1 MSVSYK
7 KPSRLLEDSG
17 VAYLD
22 VLRLDADGAFYG
34 AVLLLDG
41 RGLPLEFVHNRLVP
55 PSGLLWTEPDVSRQ
69 SVIALSRSLFDACR
83 REPDLLLCLPTL
95 GSPDFCRVEIAPVL
109 PFAQVI
115 PPQEDIPAG
124 VVWINEPPAV
134 GMRGHHLYQELLRRD
149 ALFEPFDRLRKA
161 LGEVYPQAPWL
172 SDSGGEAAPE

>member
-22 VLRLDADGAFYG
+22 VLRLDTDGAFYG

-69 SVIALSRSLFDACR
+69 AVIALSHSLFDACR
-83 REPDLLLCLPTL
+83 REPDLLLCLPAL

-124 VVWINEPPAV
+124 VVWVNEPPAA
-134 GMRGHHLYQELLRRD
+134 GMRGHLLYQELLRRD
-149 ALFEPFDRLRKA
+149 ALFEPFERLRRG
-161 LGEVYPQAPWL
+161 LGETYPQAPWL
-172 SDSGGEAAPE
+172 SEDRAAAPP

>member
-1 MSVSYK
+1 MSLSYK

-22 VLRLDADGAFYG
+22 IFRLDGDGAFYG

-55 PSGLLWTEPDVSRQ
+55 PFGLLWTEPDVSRQ
-69 SVIALSRSLFDACR
+69 VIIALSHSLFDACR
-83 REPDLLLCLPTL
+83 REPDLLLCLPAL

-124 VVWINEPPAV
+124 IVWVNEPPAA
-134 GMRGHHLYQELLRRD
+134 GMRGYLLYQELLRRD
-149 ALFEPFDRLRKA
+149 ALFEPFERLRKG
-161 LGEVYPQAPWL
+161 LSEIYPQAPWP
-172 SDSGGEAAPE
+172 SEGEADTPQ

>member
-22 VLRLDADGAFYG
+22 VFRLDAGGDFYG
-34 AVLLLDG
+34 ALLLLDG

-69 SVIALSRSLFDACR
+69 SVAALAHSLFEACR
-83 REPDLLLCLPTL
+83 REPDLLLCLTTL
-95 GSPDFCRVEIAPVL
+95 GSPDFCRIEIAPVL
-109 PFAQVI
+109 PFAQVS

-124 VVWINEPPAV
+124 VVWINEPPAP

-149 ALFEPFDRLRKA
+149 ALFEPFERLRLA
-161 LGEVYPQAPWL
+161 LREVYPQAPWPN
-172 SDSGGEAAPE
+172 GVGEAGAQ